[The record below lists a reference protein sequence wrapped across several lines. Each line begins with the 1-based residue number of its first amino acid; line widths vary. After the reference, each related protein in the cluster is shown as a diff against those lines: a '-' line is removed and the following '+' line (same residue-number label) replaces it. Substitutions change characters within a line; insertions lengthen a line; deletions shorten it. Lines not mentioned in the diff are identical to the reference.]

1 MKKRVCD
8 KNRGNEN
15 FTAWKIHREKQLKY
29 RVLGS
34 IILIAAIICFTIIP
48 INRKETSEDKIM
60 GKTEVKAVSLMKDS
74 MEQESIT
81 VVKRK
86 ESCIERRVDFNKPMI
101 ALTFDDGPGLR
112 TMELLNILEYYDAR
126 ATFFMCGNNL
136 SRKDINVDCILKKM
150 DKIGCEISNHT
161 MNHMQLS
168 ILSAKNIKRQVEG
181 VNQIIESHTGHG
193 AASLRPPYGSGIH
206 SKKVIN
212 TVGLPMIYWSID
224 TLDWKTKSKKDTVKA
239 VLKKA
244 GDGDIVLMHDIHT
257 WSVDAAIEIIP
268 KLIKKGYQLV
278 TVSEMAAARGVEL
291 ENGKT
296 YFSFYP

>member
-101 ALTFDDGPGLR
+101 ALTFDDGQGLR

>member
-1 MKKRVCD
+1 MKKRICD
-8 KNRGNEN
+8 KNEEN
-15 FTAWKIHREKQLKY
+15 VNLTDWKIHREKQLRY
-29 RVLGS
+29 RILGS
-34 IILIAAIICFTIIP
+34 VIFIVAIICFTIIP
-48 INRKETSEDKIM
+48 INKKEASDDKIM

-74 MEQESIT
+74 MEQESIA
-81 VVKRK
+81 VVEQN
-86 ESCIERRVDFNKPMI
+86 ESYIEKKVDSDKPMI

-112 TMELLNILEYYDAR
+112 TMELLNILEHYGAR

-136 SRKDINVDCILKKM
+136 SRKDINVDCVLKKM
-150 DKIGCEISNHT
+150 DEIGCEISNHT

-168 ILSAKNIKRQVEG
+168 TLSAKNIKHQVEG